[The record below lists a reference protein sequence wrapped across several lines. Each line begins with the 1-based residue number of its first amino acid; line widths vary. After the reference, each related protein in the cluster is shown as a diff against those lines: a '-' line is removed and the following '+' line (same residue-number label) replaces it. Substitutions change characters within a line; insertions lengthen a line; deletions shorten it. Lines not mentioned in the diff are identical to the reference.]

1 MTKEDQILEILL
13 ENNKKLNALEEKF
26 NALEEKISVLEEK
39 FNSLVLRV
47 STLEEKVDNI
57 HQSLILLEN
66 DFHDKSSI
74 LFDEYSGNKEH
85 LEQNEKDIKD
95 LKTVLAEHSV
105 KLISLEV
112 DSKKHTKQLK
122 SLSSAK

>member
-1 MTKEDQILEILL
+1 MTKEDQILAILQ
-13 ENNKKLNALEEKF
+13 ENTKKLNALEEKVDDIHQSL
-26 NALEEKISVLEEK
+26 ALRI
-39 FNSLVLRV
+39 NS
-47 STLEEKVDNI
+47 LEEKVDDI

-85 LEQNEKDIKD
+85 LDRNGKDIKD
-95 LKTVLAEHSV
+95 LKTVLADHSV
-105 KLISLEV
+105 RLISLEV
-112 DSKKHTKQLK
+112 DSKKHSKKLK

>member
-13 ENNKKLNALEEKF
+13 ENNKKLNVLEEKINTLEEKF
-26 NALEEKISVLEEK
+26 NAL
-39 FNSLVLRV
+39 VLRV
-47 STLEEKVDNI
+47 NTLEEKVDNI

-95 LKTVLAEHSV
+95 LKTVLADHSV
-105 KLISLEV
+105 RLISLEV

>member
-1 MTKEDQILEILL
+1 MTKEDQILEILH
-13 ENNKKLNALEEKF
+13 ENTKKLNALEEKV
-26 NALEEKISVLEEK
+26 NDIHQSLTLKI
-39 FNSLVLRV
+39 N
-47 STLEEKVDNI
+47 TLEEKVDDI

-95 LKTVLAEHSV
+95 LKTVLADHSV